1 MKKDIEH
8 IQNQTTE
15 KEILNELF
23 RYCAYQE
30 RAVSDVI
37 KQLERYKLDLEL
49 RRGIVEKLIAEGFL
63 DEARYAKTYML
74 GKLRSNQWGRIKIIR
89 GLKEK
94 SINVNTIQTVI
105 ETIDE
110 AEYTEVINKLITK
123 KENSIHVEDT
133 YIKKNKIA
141 RYIIYKGFESGLV
154 WDQINKKIEN

>member
-15 KEILNELF
+15 KEILNKLF